1 MCLYFLFFLAV
12 VESLGSKV
20 TVLVTGS
27 ILGLVY
33 EIVLFFLILSTQVVN
48 DIIGLVDGADDME
61 DKLAGT

>member
-20 TVLVTGS
+20 IVLVTGS

-33 EIVLFFLILSTQVVN
+33 EIILSNQVVN
-48 DIIGLVDGADDME
+48 DTIGLVDGADDME
-61 DKLAGT
+61 DKLVGT

>member
-33 EIVLFFLILSTQVVN
+33 KIVLFFLILSTQVVN
-48 DIIGLVDGADDME
+48 DTIGLVDGADDME